1 MIAPNITEVC
11 PSDSTSRREIAESN
25 VGRLIRIARKD
36 GWQSDQWATITMVV
50 ISMKKLCWL
59 VEYSNGATDVVRIFD
74 NPDHFDVSDTPSV

>member
-36 GWQSDQWATITMVV
+36 G
-50 ISMKKLCWL
+50 
-59 VEYSNGATDVVRIFD
+59 
-74 NPDHFDVSDTPSV
+74 